1 MSGLMPLCED
11 VFMSQ
16 VDFDGEKESA
26 SSPRFSGRWS
36 AFHKSVDW
44 PKREG
49 NWVKRF
55 LNILERLSL
64 ALEKPVER
72 IVRNPHLNPLYHT
85 GTITVFLLIFISITG
100 VYLLMF
106 YQFGFNVSYLAVS
119 NVQKSPVGHII
130 RAAHRYASDLAIIM
144 ALLHAWRMFFMDRFR
159 GPRWLAWV
167 TGVFMAVAIWFT
179 GMTGYWMVADVRA
192 QAINQVFVDLI
203 GRLPNGDAIILNHL
217 TPIGESSGW
226 ILFVTLFFIH
236 IALPVLL
243 ILFIWLHIKRLHRGK
258 ILPPRYWIW
267 LSLGFTAVAAI
278 LIPVGMLPKHNIVQL
293 PGRLNIDLWYLAA
306 LPAALHWNP
315 TLFWT
320 LNFVL
325 FALIAAIPWLLG
337 NLVRPK
343 LEPIKVHD
351 DACIGCTLCAKDCPY
366 NALSMVE
373 RTDGKPHKY
382 VAVVDPKLCVS
393 CGVCIGSCPTDALT
407 LGDQP
412 VEAVWMDTVARAS
425 QGGEKPVKVVFACER
440 HVFHGAKDILFDK
453 EHPGSLDTDD
463 QHIEVVPLTCAAMAH
478 PDLVARALRAGAS
491 EVQVIGCPPEDC
503 ANREGNVWEELRLER
518 ERQPKLRRKFAGAPI
533 SMDWVPP
540 NDFRRALSATEH
552 QTEATSYRFSL
563 KQLSLGAM
571 LPALVLF
578 AVFMAVTAGLSL
590 IPYTAFGENQAAVE
604 IQMKHR
610 SGVPIWTGE
619 RKEVGPEALN
629 LAGAVAPH
637 LIVEIDGEIKVDKV
651 YPQGGDEMLAYA
663 YEMLY
668 TTPEKHHIRV
678 TLVDQASQAEPEVVF
693 ESDVPL
699 QPRQILPIQIRDAR
713 ITGGDPARGKEIF
726 FASSIGQ
733 SAGCRVCHS
742 IKPGEKKVGPSLAG
756 IATRAATRVPGMSAE
771 AYIRQSIVDPSAYI
785 VEGFPNAMLPD
796 MAEKLSDQD
805 MEDLIAFLMTLK

>member
-1 MSGLMPLCED
+1 MTES
-11 VFMSQ
+11 
-16 VDFDGEKESA
+16 DFDEEQASARQNDSESE
-26 SSPRFSGRWS
+26 SSSRFSGRWS

-49 NWVKRF
+49 NWVRSF

-64 ALEKPVER
+64 ALEKPVDR
-72 IVRNPHLNPLYHT
+72 IVKNPHLNPLYHT

-106 YQFGFNVSYLAVS
+106 YQFGFDVSYLAVS
-119 NVQKSPVGHII
+119 NVEKSLVGHVI

-167 TGVFMAVAIWFT
+167 TGIVLAVAIWFT

-217 TPIGESSGW
+217 TPLSESSGW
-226 ILFVTLFFIH
+226 ILFVSLFFIH
-236 IALPVLL
+236 IALPVLM
-243 ILFIWLHIKRLHRGK
+243 ILFIWLHIKRLQRGK

-267 LSLGFTAVAAI
+267 LSLGFTAVAAL
-278 LIPVGMLPKHNIVQL
+278 LIPVGMLPKHNVVQL
-293 PGRLNIDLWYLAA
+293 PGGMNIDLWYLAA

-315 TLFWT
+315 TLFWV
-320 LNFVL
+320 LNLAVV
-325 FALIAAIPWLLG
+325 AVVTAIPWLFG

-343 LEPIKVHD
+343 LEPIQVHE

-373 RTDGKPHKY
+373 RTDGKPQKY
-382 VAVVDPKLCVS
+382 VAVVNPKLCVS

-412 VEAVWMDTVARAS
+412 VEAVWTDTVARAS
-425 QGGEKPVKVVFACER
+425 QTGEKPVKVVFACER
-440 HVFHGAKDILFDK
+440 HLFQGAKDIMFDK
-453 EHPGSLDTDD
+453 EHPGALDIDD
-463 QHIEVVPLTCAAMAH
+463 QHIEIVPLTCAAMAH
-478 PDLVARALRAGAS
+478 PNLVTRALEAGAS
-491 EVQVIGCPPEDC
+491 EVQIIGCPPEDC
-503 ANREGNVWEELRLER
+503 ANREGNLWEELRLER
-518 ERQPKLRRKFAGAPI
+518 ERLPKLKRTFAGAPI

-540 NDFRRALSATEH
+540 NDFKRALNTEKH
-552 QTEATSYRFSL
+552 QPEATSYRFSL
-563 KQLSLGAM
+563 RKISFGAM
-571 LPALVLF
+571 LPAFALF
-578 AVFMAVTAGLSL
+578 AFFMAITVGLSL
-590 IPYTAFGENQAAVE
+590 IPYTAFGEDQAAVE

-619 RKEVGPEALN
+619 RKEVDPEELN
-629 LAGAVAPH
+629 LENAVDPH
-637 LIVEIDGEIKVDKV
+637 LVVEIDGVPRVDKV
-651 YPQGGDEMLAYA
+651 YVQSDGDQPTAYA

-668 TTPEKHHIRV
+668 TTPGEHHIRV
-678 TLVDQASQAEPEVVF
+678 TLTDQAGQTEPVVVF
-693 ESDVPL
+693 ESTIPL
-699 QPRQILPIQIRDAR
+699 QPRQILPIPIRDAR
-713 ITGGDPARGKEIF
+713 VTGGDPVRGKEIF

-742 IKPGEKKVGPSLAG
+742 IKPGEIKVGPSLAG
-756 IATRAATRVPGMSAE
+756 IATRAATRVPGMTAE
-771 AYIRQSIVDPSAYI
+771 EYIRQSIEDPGAYI
-785 VEGFPNAMLPD
+785 VEGFPDVMLPD